1 MFGHFFKTIWM
12 AGKYFLLGL
21 ATAALTAP
29 QTGAES
35 RQLLKKRILGLF
47 DQTLPTTAS
56 TIEHDEH
63 GAAALDKQE
72 YWQNGAEK
80 HSVL

>member
-1 MFGHFFKTIWM
+1 MFRHFFKTIWM
-12 AGKYFLLGL
+12 AAKYFLLGL

-47 DQTLPTTAS
+47 DQTLPTTPS
-56 TIEHDEH
+56 SNDHTED
-63 GAAALDKQE
+63 GAASLDKQE

-80 HSVL
+80 YSVL

>member
-1 MFGHFFKTIWM
+1 MLGHFFKSLWM
-12 AGKYFLLGL
+12 AAKYFMLGV

-35 RQLLKKRILGLF
+35 RQLLKQRILGLF
-47 DQTLPTTAS
+47 DQTLPTTPS
-56 TIEHDEH
+56 TSDHSEH
-63 GAAALDKQE
+63 GAASLDKQE

-80 HSVL
+80 HAVL

>member
-1 MFGHFFKTIWM
+1 MLGHFFKSIWM
-12 AGKYFLLGL
+12 AAKYFLLGL

-47 DQTLPTTAS
+47 DQTLPTTPS
-56 TIEHDEH
+56 TIEHSDH
-63 GAAALDKQE
+63 GVAALDKQE

-80 HSVL
+80 HAVL